1 MCIRDRNNID
11 LSIRETAYLKNK
23 QAIASRCR
31 ELIHNG
37 DSIFLD
43 SSTTT
48 LTIAKAISDMR
59 LTVVTNSLMIINELC
74 DKANIHLIA
83 IGGNYTPR
91 EKAFNG
97 LSTQA
102 CLETFYLDKTFMS
115 CRSLSMEHGITD
127 SLESV
132 AAVRQSLAQRS
143 KEVYL
148 VADFSKFDKTSF
160 IHITDFDAITG
171 LVTDRK
177 LSSQWVD
184 FLNSHNVAAV
194 SYTHLFLF
202 SSLALNPGDFP
213 LSCDPLPSVFPRPRL
228 FPPHGFQSCSKAS
241 TPGGGDC

>member
-1 MCIRDRNNID
+1 MAMRWILA
-11 LSIRETAYLKNK
+11 LSH
-23 QAIASRCR
+23 S
-31 ELIHNG
+31 
-37 DSIFLD
+37 
-43 SSTTT
+43 
-48 LTIAKAISDMR
+48 
-59 LTVVTNSLMIINELC
+59 SLMIITELC

-91 EKAFNG
+91 DKAFNG

-160 IHITDFDAITG
+160 IHIADFDAITG

-184 FLNSHNVAAV
+184 FLTRPNAAV
-194 SYTHLFLF
+194 YE
-202 SSLALNPGDFP
+202 AQNE
-213 LSCDPLPSVFPRPRL
+213 
-228 FPPHGFQSCSKAS
+228 
-241 TPGGGDC
+241 